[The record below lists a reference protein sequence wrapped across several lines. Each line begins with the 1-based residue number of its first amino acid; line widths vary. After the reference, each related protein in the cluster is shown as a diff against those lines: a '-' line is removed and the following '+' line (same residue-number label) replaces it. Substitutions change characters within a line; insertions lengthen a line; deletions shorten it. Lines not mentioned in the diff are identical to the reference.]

1 MDVLHCVFDYLPELL
16 EPQVVANAS
25 HRVPL
30 HQNITLREELNGLGR
45 REGGRDGGR
54 EGGGEGKEGR

>member
-16 EPQVVANAS
+16 EPLVVANAS

-30 HQNITLREELNGLGR
+30 HQNIALREELNGLGR
-45 REGGRDGGR
+45 REGGREGGR
-54 EGGGEGKEGR
+54 EGEKVRREGD